1 MKKNDSL
8 ITIKGCSDE
17 EIQEKF
23 GAPRE
28 VVEKIYEAAYLDAIE
43 KLTKAH
49 YRKAKIRSLVTSSC
63 ALIIAFA
70 ALIIALLK

>member
-1 MKKNDSL
+1 MEKNDSF

-28 VVEKIYEAAYLDAIE
+28 VVE